1 MRWRCESGRCS
12 RDKLRACTGYKQMRK
27 QIKKVL
33 EMLSADFDWEKHWEK
48 QDAETVQEEF
58 KKCVKL
64 MTSSKGQNYH
74 DCGSYKAE
82 DTPRGIYRLFYLLEP
97 KGVDF
102 TNMYRGEL
110 FSFVSADERFLVKV
124 TLFEYELGLY
134 FLAQEELIDKS
145 EGVCVPSAWPGA
157 DNKIRLID
165 PVGVDFFE
173 MIKKIVEHKF
183 DVYPVGEFKV

>member
-1 MRWRCESGRCS
+1 M
-12 RDKLRACTGYKQMRK
+12 KKK
-27 QIKKVL
+27 IKKVL
-33 EMLSADFDWEKHWEK
+33 EMLSPDFDWDEHWEK

-64 MTSSKGQNYH
+64 MSSNKEKNYH

-124 TLFEYELGLY
+124 SLFEYELGLY
-134 FLAQEELIDKS
+134 FLALENLIDKS

-165 PVGVDFFE
+165 PVGIDFFE
-173 MIKKIVEHKF
+173 MIKKVVEHEF
-183 DVYPVGEFKV
+183 EVYPLGGFKV

>member
-1 MRWRCESGRCS
+1 
-12 RDKLRACTGYKQMRK
+12 MRK

-33 EMLSADFDWEKHWEK
+33 EMVSADFDWDKHWEK
-48 QDAETVQEEF
+48 QDAETIEEEF

-64 MTSSKGQNYH
+64 MTSKRGKNYH

-82 DTPRGIYRLFYLLEP
+82 DTPRGIYRLCYLLEP

-102 TNMYRGEL
+102 SNMYRREL
-110 FSFVSADERFLVKV
+110 FSFVSDDERFMVKV
-124 TLFEYELGLY
+124 SLFEYELALY

-145 EGVCVPSAWPGA
+145 EGVCVPAAWPGA

-165 PVGVDFFE
+165 PVGIDFFE
-173 MIKKIVEHKF
+173 MIKKIVEHEF
-183 DVYPVGEFKV
+183 DVYPVGDFKV